1 MHQPATHTHHVLPPP
16 TRRGRAGAGK
26 VAAHDDLQRLY
37 AARETAAKLV
47 LADPVYS
54 PIFQRI
60 EKEIALAEAAAHG
73 DALACA
79 RAIARQMAT
88 R

>member
-1 MHQPATHTHHVLPPP
+1 M
-16 TRRGRAGAGK
+16 RRGLSGAGK
-26 VAAHDDLQRLY
+26 VATQDDLQRLY
-37 AARETAAKLV
+37 AARDKLAKLV

-60 EKEIALAEAAAHG
+60 EEEIALAEAATHG
-73 DALACA
+73 DALARA